1 MEQVRLVAYR
11 KATSGATIDTSY
23 EFDLQESPNISLN
36 FQFAD
41 IKEPQSRKA
50 NYSQTFKLPFTD
62 NNNDFFQN
70 WFDVNMDTLVFSTRE
85 KFTATLFV
93 GATPQFEGFIQL
105 KAVYQKAQ
113 VYEVVLMSNTADL
126 FSAVGENRLRD
137 VFRNEDGSYSD
148 ELDHTYTH
156 ANIIASW
163 NGGADGFDN
172 VQTPAV
178 SLRDADAGVQK
189 VMYPMSIPR
198 AGFYYRNDE
207 LQFLNLTQAEINS
220 IGYTDAV
227 SMVAP
232 ITMFRPALQ
241 LKNMLNLILAKAG
254 FTYTSSF
261 IDGSYFGKLFMT
273 TANSVEG
280 GQLPTTNSTTT
291 PAFNTAVANNLA
303 WGLYEPN
310 EGGMPDED
318 IAIPEADLITVIPA
332 NTDTGYSCAF
342 DPFNSWN
349 TTTNTFTKTSSGQF
363 TMTVR
368 HRYRLGNVARVNGEE
383 PVLIK
388 VWVQDGSNP
397 DIVYGDI
404 SVNETAITS
413 TGGVSGSSANM
424 TLVHSFDISDMGLGA
439 TAQVMITAT
448 NAMFRSTSSPV
459 TQIHFGNGVYSDC
472 GGTLNQFSKISV
484 SADAYTEGIYNATIN
499 VPACIDESILQKDFL
514 LDLVQRFNLVIISD
528 PDNPENLII
537 EPYNDY
543 ISGANIKQWT
553 DKLDTSKEVIV
564 KDTTSIQKKI
574 IDFTDLEDVDLWNKA
589 VKEEAPEV
597 NVYGHYKQI
606 NDTNE
611 FASGELKNNP
621 IFSPYINDRV
631 FRDLT
636 TTDTDLPNMTV
647 QYEYSYNEDVNTPE
661 PKKTKPKLFYYCGTA
676 TTVKDGNDDTV
687 SYFMHNQV
695 EALSEITAFEFTTY
709 PVCSPFD
716 ITPSSDAY
724 TLTSANKS
732 LYWNANP
739 PPRGELD
746 VFNYSDE
753 TSTWFTNTLYGA
765 YWQSYLNTI
774 YDPNARIMECYL
786 YLDDVDIH
794 NFKFSDE
801 VFIKNAYWRVLSIT
815 NYQVGIKTST
825 KVSLLK
831 VVDEGKPCEN
841 CDYVVGTDATG
852 NNLWNGVFY
861 YWCPDN
867 DPGCT
872 PSVSALPLLGILAPT
887 SCCECQGG
895 MSLTMVSLAT
905 GLYPC
910 LANSGSLPI
919 NLKSLLG
926 MRSILSQGQAKSII
940 FDKITGQKRQ
950 LVIGSDNGKFSGSIM
965 PSYSDDMV
973 IKHKTKQKGVPR
985 LQGEMHR
992 IIATGYTEGNT
1003 RGYAYAEGRQYE
1015 RRMFVPYNSNMIIRI
1030 TGTATVIGGTSTS
1043 YPLGSTEG
1051 FSYYTSFRNLNGTI
1065 TQLGTAGGT
1074 PEFTLKEA
1082 SAPTSTC
1089 TLNIATSN
1097 GELEFG
1103 LDDGQTDTKRIWSL
1117 SIDLAVQRLPNLA
1130 LPYGENWAIFQNT
1143 SNIQFMNFD
1152 KMLWN

>member
-70 WFDVNMDTLVFSTRE
+70 WFDVNMDTLVFSARK

-137 VFRNEDGSYSD
+137 VFRNEDGSYSN

-163 NGGADGFDN
+163 NGGSSSFQNTSG
-172 VQTPAV
+172 T
-178 SLRDADAGVQK
+178 SLRDTSAGVQK
-189 VMYPMSIPR
+189 VMYPMSITTPTFLYEVNNNTTR
-198 AGFYYRNDE
+198 
-207 LQFLNLTQAEINS
+207 FLNMDQTYIDAQ
-220 IGYTDAV
+220 GYSNTFDRIT
-227 SMVAP
+227 P
-232 ITMFRPALQ
+232 ITQFRPALQ

-273 TANSVEG
+273 TANSIEG
-280 GQLPTTNSTTT
+280 GMLPTTNSTTFPNFST
-291 PAFNTAVANNLA
+291 RAGNNA
-303 WGLYEPN
+303 QWGVYEPN
-310 EGGMPDED
+310 EGGMPGIDTP
-318 IAIPEADLITVIPA
+318 IPEADLMTVVPA
-332 NTDTGYSCAF
+332 NLDSGYSCLS
-342 DPFNSWN
+342 DTFNSWN
-349 TTTNTFTKTSSGQF
+349 TVENSFTKVSGGQIE
-363 TMTVR
+363 MSVR
-368 HRYRLGNVARVNGEE
+368 HDWKIDRVSRVNSEE
-383 PVLIK
+383 PILLK
-388 VWVQDGSNP
+388 VWLQDTSNP
-397 DIVYGDI
+397 DLVYGDV
-404 SVNETAITS
+404 SVITTS
-413 TGGVSGSSANM
+413 VGPGSGSTDMAPFPEY
-424 TLVHSFDISDMGLGA
+424 HYFDLSQMDIGA
-439 TAQVMITAT
+439 TAHIYMSFTNIQFDHATLSSIEFANSLTTA
-448 NAMFRSTSSPV
+448 
-459 TQIHFGNGVYSDC
+459 C
-472 GGTLNQFSKISV
+472 GGEIGLWSKISIF
-484 SADAYTEGIYNATIN
+484 SIPYSEGVYNGTIN
-499 VPACIDESILQKDFL
+499 IPACIDESILQKDFL

-537 EPYNDY
+537 EPYDDY
-543 ISGANIKQWT
+543 IAGADIKQWT

-574 IDFTDLEDVDLWNKA
+574 IHFTDLEDTDLWNKA
-589 VKEEAPEV
+589 LKEEAPEV

-621 IFSPYINDRV
+621 IFSPYINDKV
-631 FRDLT
+631 FIYYDDEQT
-636 TTDTDLPNMTV
+636 QLPNMTV
-647 QYEYSYNEDVNTPE
+647 QYETTYNDNGDFIVPA
-661 PKKTKPKLFYYCGTA
+661 KTKPKLFYYNGTA
-676 TTVKDGNDDTV
+676 TTVKNGNDDTV
-687 SYFMHNQV
+687 TYYMHNQV

-753 TSTWFTNTLYGA
+753 TATWFQNTLYGA

-831 VVDEGKPCEN
+831 VVDQEKPCEN

-852 NNLWNGVFY
+852 NNLWNGIFY

-872 PSVSALPLLGILAPT
+872 PSVSALPLTGILAPT

-895 MSLTMVSLAT
+895 MSLTQITLAT

-919 NLKSLLG
+919 NMKSLLG
-926 MRSILSQGQAKSII
+926 MRSILSKGQAKSII
-940 FDKITGQKRQ
+940 FDKISGYQRQ
-950 LVIGSDNGKFSGSIM
+950 LVIGSDNGQYS
-965 PSYSDDMV
+965 SYILPGYADDMV
-973 IKHKTKQKGVPR
+973 IKYKTTQKGVPR

-992 IIATGYTEGNT
+992 IVATGYTEGNT
-1003 RGYAYAEGRQYE
+1003 RGYAYPAGTKYNRKP
-1015 RRMFVPYNSNMIIRI
+1015 FVPYNSNMIIRI

-1097 GELEFG
+1097 GELQFG